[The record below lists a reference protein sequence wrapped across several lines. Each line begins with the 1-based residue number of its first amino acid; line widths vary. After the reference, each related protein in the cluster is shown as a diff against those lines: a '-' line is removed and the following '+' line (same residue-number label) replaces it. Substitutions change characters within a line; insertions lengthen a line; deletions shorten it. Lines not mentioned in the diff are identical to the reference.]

1 MCDYIYIGNTT
12 ENTDKI
18 LELISLTKLQIQNLA
33 CKNKLYFTYQHKE
46 SENEIFKRYH
56 WPWDYIIRNIKYLK
70 MGLTKMGKTCTRK
83 SIKFT
88 EFSKSNSGMCI
99 DFSYNK

>member
-1 MCDYIYIGNTT
+1 
-12 ENTDKI
+12 
-18 LELISLTKLQIQNLA
+18 
-33 CKNKLYFTYQHKE
+33 
-46 SENEIFKRYH
+46 
-56 WPWDYIIRNIKYLK
+56 

-99 DFSYNK
+99 DFSYNKNVKEKINWVSLSLIPSHSKLVLKSRGILMLI